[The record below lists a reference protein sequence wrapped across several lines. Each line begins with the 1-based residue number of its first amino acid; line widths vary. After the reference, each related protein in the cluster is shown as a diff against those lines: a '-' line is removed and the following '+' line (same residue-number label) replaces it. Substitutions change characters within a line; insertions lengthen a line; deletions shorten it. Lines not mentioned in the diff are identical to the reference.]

1 MEVIN
6 MSNAARTLSTNE
18 ELDFYLSEIEKAQRN
33 LEGVSKK
40 TPLIYSDVFSNES
53 GNSVYIKP
61 ENLQVTGAFKI
72 RGAYNKLCTL
82 TLSEKQ
88 RGVIASSAGNH
99 AQGVA
104 YSAEKL
110 GVSATIVMPK
120 TTPLIKVEAT
130 KSYGANVILFGDC
143 YDEAY
148 TEAKRLEKE
157 HNYVFIHPFD
167 DLDVMY
173 GQGTIACEILEE
185 IKDMDCILV
194 PVGGGG
200 LIAGIA
206 LAAKALNPNVRVI
219 GVEPEGAQAMKESM
233 DCNRIVHL
241 ATVRTIADGVAV
253 KKPGDLTFEIIR
265 NYVDEIVT
273 VSDFDIMESFLL
285 LLEKHKLIA
294 EASGAL
300 SFAGLKKIAEKGK
313 KITCILS
320 GGNIDV
326 VTISSMIDRGLVSR
340 GRLFCFSIEMPDI
353 PGELVK
359 ISTILAKVNAN
370 VVKLDHNQFKTKDRF
385 MQVQL
390 EITAETNGHGH
401 VTTII
406 NELNKNGYT
415 VHKIY

>member
-1 MEVIN
+1 MEKVLTN
-6 MSNAARTLSTNE
+6 LSTNR
-18 ELDFYLSEIEKAQRN
+18 ELKIHLLQIQKAQAN
-33 LEGVSKK
+33 LVGVSKK
-40 TPLIYSDVFSNES
+40 TALIYSDVFSNEC
-53 GNSVYIKP
+53 GNEVYIKP
-61 ENLQVTGAFKI
+61 ENLQITGAFKL

-82 TLSEKQ
+82 TPAERK

-104 YSAEKL
+104 YSAQKL
-110 GVSATIVMPK
+110 GITATIVMPK

-130 KSYGANVILFGDC
+130 KDYGATVILIGDC

-148 TEAKRLEKE
+148 SEAKRLEKE
-157 HNYVFIHPFD
+157 HNYVFVHPFD
-167 DLDVMY
+167 DLDVMH

-185 IKDMDCILV
+185 IDDIDCILV

-206 LAAKALNPNVRVI
+206 LAAKALNENIKII
-219 GVEPEGAQAMKESM
+219 GVEPEGAKAMKESL
-233 DCNRIVHL
+233 DNNGIVNL
-241 ATVRTIADGVAV
+241 KTVRTIADGVAV
-253 KKPGDLTFEIIR
+253 KQPGNLTFEIIK

-300 SFAGLKKIAEKGK
+300 SFAGLKKIQEKGK
-313 KITCILS
+313 KVACILS

-326 VTISSMIDRGLVSR
+326 VTISSMINRGLVSR
-340 GRLFCFSIEMPDI
+340 GRLFCFSIELSDK

-359 ISTILAKVNAN
+359 VSTILSNANAN
-370 VVKLDHNQFKTKDRF
+370 VIKLDHNQFKTSDRF

-390 EITAETNGHGH
+390 EITVETNGHNH
-401 VTTII
+401 VNAII
-406 NELNKNGYT
+406 SALNKEGYT
-415 VHKIY
+415 VEKIY

>member
-1 MEVIN
+1 MQI
-6 MSNAARTLSTNE
+6 
-18 ELDFYLSEIEKAQRN
+18 
-33 LEGVSKK
+33 
-40 TPLIYSDVFSNES
+40 
-53 GNSVYIKP
+53 
-61 ENLQVTGAFKI
+61 TGAFKL

-82 TLSEKQ
+82 TPAEKK

-110 GVSATIVMPK
+110 GIAATIVMPK

-130 KSYGANVILFGDC
+130 KSYGANVILIGDC

-148 TEAKRLEKE
+148 TEAKRLEEE
-157 HNYVFIHPFD
+157 HNYVFVHPFD

-173 GQGTIACEILEE
+173 GQGTIACEIFDE
-185 IKDMDCILV
+185 IEDIDCILV

-200 LIAGIA
+200 LIGGIA
-206 LAAKALNPNVRVI
+206 LAAKALNPNIKII
-219 GVEPEGAQAMKESM
+219 GVEPEGAKAMKESM
-233 DCNRIVHL
+233 DNNEIVNL
-241 ATVRTIADGVAV
+241 ETVRTIADGVAV
-253 KKPGDLTFEIIR
+253 KKPGNLTFEIIR

-300 SFAGLKKIAEKGK
+300 SFAGLKKIKEKGK
-313 KITCILS
+313 KVACVLS

-326 VTISSMIDRGLVSR
+326 VTISSMINRGLVSR
-340 GRLFCFSIEMPDI
+340 GRLFCFSIEMSDI

-359 ISTILAKVNAN
+359 VSSILASANAN
-370 VVKLDHNQFKTKDRF
+370 VVKLDHNQFKTNDRF

-390 EITAETNGHGH
+390 EITVETNGHDH
-401 VTTII
+401 VDIHY
-406 NELNKNGYT
+406 K
-415 VHKIY
+415 